1 MSNVKKSATE
11 KALTT
16 LVGTQYSLNEL
27 INSVHMRESRV
38 VSKKKLTIVNDSTN
52 YCPIEEIIVTDG
64 TVTVTEGRY
73 VDAGKH
79 DSQYHYIYL
88 HCAEEDWKLKV
99 ILDEH
104 DLIIEIKEMYTV
116 TQIVEKLK
124 LELVGKQFN
133 FMTVCVSIRRFLAGL
148 PWEEKGETQL
158 DDMEGEDG
166 REYNSMTFF
175 VKSTME
181 EFSGICISYDSA
193 YLIRD
198 VKVFTKYEE

>member
-1 MSNVKKSATE
+1 MNNVKKSATE
-11 KALTT
+11 KALTA
-16 LVGTQYSLNEL
+16 LVGTQYSINEL
-27 INSVHMRESRV
+27 INSVHMKENRV
-38 VSKKKLTIVNDSTN
+38 VIKKNLTIVNDSTN
-52 YCPIEEIIVTDG
+52 CCPIEETIVTDG
-64 TVTVTEGRY
+64 TFTVTEGRY
-73 VDAGKH
+73 VEVCEH

-88 HCAEEDWKLKV
+88 HCAEEDWKFKV
-99 ILDEH
+99 ILDER

-133 FMTVCVSIRRFLAGL
+133 LTTVCVSIRRFLAGL

-181 EFSGICISYDSA
+181 EFLGICISYDSA

>member
-16 LVGTQYSLNEL
+16 LVGTKYSRNEL
-27 INSVHMRESRV
+27 INSVHMKESRV
-38 VSKKKLTIVNDSTN
+38 VSKKNLTIVNDSTN

-99 ILDEH
+99 ILDER

-133 FMTVCVSIRRFLAGL
+133 FTTVCVSIRRFLTGL

-158 DDMEGEDG
+158 DDMEGEEG
-166 REYNSMTFF
+166 RKYNSMTFF
-175 VKSTME
+175 VKAAME
-181 EFSGICISYDSA
+181 EFSGICISYDSD

>member
-1 MSNVKKSATE
+1 MKNKTLRNDLIVIVILFLIIGGLFFFKSRKQGQLIEIT
-11 KALTT
+11 KDNQIY
-16 LVGTQYSLNEL
+16 GYYSLNEDQIIKIDQENTIQIKNQKVKMIQATCPDHL
-27 INSVHMRESRV
+27 CIKQGTID
-38 VSKKKLTIVNDSTN
+38 KKGSTIV
-52 YCPIEEIIVTDG
+52 CLP
-64 TVTVTEGRY
+64 
-73 VDAGKH
+73 H
-79 DSQYHYIYL
+79 H
-88 HCAEEDWKLKV
+88 
-99 ILDEH
+99 
-104 DLIIEIKEMYTV
+104 LIIEIKEMYTV

-133 FMTVCVSIRRFLAGL
+133 FTTVCVSIRRFLTGL

>member
-1 MSNVKKSATE
+1 MLVLIDQHNWQQILDIVKKFLWKCPLKQIRLPFFAT
-11 KALTT
+11 
-16 LVGTQYSLNEL
+16 G
-27 INSVHMRESRV
+27 
-38 VSKKKLTIVNDSTN
+38 
-52 YCPIEEIIVTDG
+52 
-64 TVTVTEGRY
+64 
-73 VDAGKH
+73 
-79 DSQYHYIYL
+79 YIYL

-99 ILDEH
+99 ILDER

-133 FMTVCVSIRRFLAGL
+133 FTTVCVSIRRFLTGL

-158 DDMEGEDG
+158 DDMEGEEG
-166 REYNSMTFF
+166 RKYNSMTFF
-175 VKSTME
+175 VKAAME
-181 EFSGICISYDSA
+181 EFSGICISYDSD

>member
-1 MSNVKKSATE
+1 MNNVKKSATE
-11 KALTT
+11 KALTA
-16 LVGTQYSLNEL
+16 LVGTQYSINEL
-27 INSVHMRESRV
+27 INSVHMKENRV
-38 VSKKKLTIVNDSTN
+38 VSKKNLTIVNDSTN
-52 YCPIEEIIVTDG
+52 YCPIEEITVTDG

-73 VDAGKH
+73 VEAGKH
-79 DSQYHYIYL
+79 DSRYHYIYL
-88 HCAEEDWKLKV
+88 HCAEEDWKFKV
-99 ILDEH
+99 ILDER

-133 FMTVCVSIRRFLAGL
+133 FTTVCVSIRRFLAGL

-158 DDMEGEDG
+158 DNMEGEEG

-175 VKSTME
+175 VKAAME
-181 EFSGICISYDSA
+181 EFSGICISYDST